1 MIIFDGGIHGFA
13 AHLRNLF
20 HFLLALLD
28 HLCSYASL
36 IFCSNIGCMNE
47 CTARNTTLFMITLFW
62 EDNLLSNKTFRFSC
76 QKRKISPF
84 SSFVKS
90 KLNCQKSNYFQWM
103 AIKWQRFLNESGFAN
118 ILTERKINFTQPFL
132 DSHFNKRC
140 QIYQRIRI
148 CEYVSGKKK
157 LISRNLSHIAFEQE
171 MKANVS

>member
-90 KLNCQKSNYFQWM
+90 KLNSKVQLFS
-103 AIKWQRFLNESGFAN
+103 AN
-118 ILTERKINFTQPFL
+118 
-132 DSHFNKRC
+132 
-140 QIYQRIRI
+140 
-148 CEYVSGKKK
+148 CEVSVVRVFKK
-157 LISRNLSHIAFEQE
+157 
-171 MKANVS
+171 